1 MRMGSWIRYEQTTC
15 WRAAS
20 MPRRATDRLTLG
32 APHSGNAARTKR
44 ARSANYT
51 RDWWFR
57 RTGMNFQRVLVGL
70 VILLAASFYMNWKML
85 TQLRTV
91 KAFVEGSV
99 FADAVA
105 ACERAQSTTP
115 FKWNGGK
122 QTAVVGLNSVKPNK
136 DTVIA
141 SYTLV
146 ADSVFCDYDPIKK
159 KADIGSNFL
168 ERE

>member
-1 MRMGSWIRYEQTTC
+1 MT
-15 WRAAS
+15 
-20 MPRRATDRLTLG
+20 
-32 APHSGNAARTKR
+32 
-44 ARSANYT
+44 
-51 RDWWFR
+51 
-57 RTGMNFQRVLVGL
+57 FQRAVVALLVLAIAGL
-70 VILLAASFYMNWKML
+70 AGSFYANWKTL

-105 ACERAQSTTP
+105 ACEKAPSTTP

-122 QTAVVGLNSVKPNK
+122 QTAVIGLNSIKPSK
-136 DTVIA
+136 DTIIA

-146 ADSVFCDYDPIKK
+146 ADSVYCDYDPIKK